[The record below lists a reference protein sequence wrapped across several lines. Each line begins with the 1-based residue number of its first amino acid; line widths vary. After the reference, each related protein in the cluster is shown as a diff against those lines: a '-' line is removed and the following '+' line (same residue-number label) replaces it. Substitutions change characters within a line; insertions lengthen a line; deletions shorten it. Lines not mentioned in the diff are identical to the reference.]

1 MQALI
6 ALSRFIGNTF
16 AVWVLLFA
24 VMALF
29 QPSWFLP
36 LTAWIV
42 PLLGLIMFGMGLTL
56 KGADFQEVAR
66 RPLAVL
72 LGVLAQFIIMPGT
85 WRSFWLKKP
94 SAIACSI
101 FSW

>member
-24 VMALF
+24 VMAFF

-66 RPLAVL
+66 RSPHHHQAAEQLA
-72 LGVLAQFIIMPGT
+72 
-85 WRSFWLKKP
+85 K
-94 SAIACSI
+94 AIKDDQKRPAHAR
-101 FSW
+101 